1 MAMRALRVVPGQP
14 NSAALEAVDEP
25 PESDGAVLVETT
37 AVGICGT
44 DVEIVAGEYGWSP
57 PGRTSLILG
66 HEAAG
71 RVTAAPPESGFSAG
85 DLVVPIVRRPD
96 PVPCRFCA
104 VGEWD
109 MCVNGRYTERGIKER
124 DGYASDRFRIEPEY
138 LVPVPSHLDGLAVL
152 VEPASVV
159 AKAWDHIERIGERSR
174 AWSPSTVLVTG
185 AGPIGLLA
193 ALLARQRG
201 AEVHVFDRVADGP
214 KPQLVADLGAT
225 YHNGDLSALH
235 EAPDIIIECT
245 GAAAVL
251 ADVIKRTAAGG
262 IVCLAGVSAGGN
274 QSRVDLG
281 EVNRRMVLDN
291 DVIFGSVNANRR
303 HYAAAVSALANA
315 DAAWLARLITRR
327 VPIDRWR
334 DAFTRQPDDVK
345 TVLEFQ
351 AGHV

>member
-25 PESDGAVLVETT
+25 PESDGAVLVQTI

-124 DGYASDRFRIEPEY
+124 DGYASDRFRIEPEF
-138 LVPVPSHLDGLAVL
+138 LVPVPSPLGGLAVL
-152 VEPASVV
+152 VEPTSVV

-193 ALLARQRG
+193 ALLGRQRG
-201 AEVHVFDRVADGP
+201 AEVHVFDRVTSGL
-214 KPQLVADLGAT
+214 KPDLVRDLGAT
-225 YHNGDLSALH
+225 YPSGDLAKLTG
-235 EAPDIIIECT
+235 EPDIIIECT
-245 GAAAVL
+245 GAPAV
-251 ADVIKRTAAGG
+251 
-262 IVCLAGVSAGGN
+262 
-274 QSRVDLG
+274 LG
-281 EVNRRMVLDN
+281 EVL
-291 DVIFGSVNANRR
+291 
-303 HYAAAVSALANA
+303 
-315 DAAWLARLITRR
+315 
-327 VPIDRWR
+327 
-334 DAFTRQPDDVK
+334 
-345 TVLEFQ
+345 
-351 AGHV
+351 